1 MEFND
6 LISIRYYKDISRG
19 NVGVRRVV
27 HIVAYNPC
35 TEILYT
41 YRPTDSLLYIYVN
54 TSMIEICLMHELS
67 GNVLQT
73 SIWKSQMAERDQ
85 ILKYLAIVFHSSY
98 VS

>member
-6 LISIRYYKDISRG
+6 LISIRYNKDIGCG

-27 HIVAYNPC
+27 HIVAYNPW
-35 TEILYT
+35 TEIFYT
-41 YRPTDSLLYIYVN
+41 YIDQRTHYYIYIYIYVN

-73 SIWKSQMAERDQ
+73 SI
-85 ILKYLAIVFHSSY
+85 
-98 VS
+98 